1 VFASRM
7 LWVETL
13 DALLGRTL
21 GVPLQRPTVLRQL
34 HKEDDTTWA

>member
-1 VFASRM
+1 M

-13 DALLGRTL
+13 DAVLGHTV
-21 GVPLQRPTVLRQL
+21 GVPLQRPRALRQL